1 MTLLICNPKTSA
13 EPQKNSSKVINK
25 RNSKNAKMYKRESS
39 FFEKK
44 IHVSQNHIRMSKC
57 GNNKFDPEK
66 SNILPIFLFAKFAGY
81 FN

>member
-1 MTLLICNPKTSA
+1 
-13 EPQKNSSKVINK
+13 
-25 RNSKNAKMYKRESS
+25 MYKRESS

-44 IHVSQNHIRMSKC
+44 IHAGQNHIRMSKC